1 MSEKNSSEVSP
12 PLSNGLMLSFFLEY
26 LTALSRFRWNKSAST
41 EFRTAL
47 VLVPWRIS
55 VFLPVS
61 TWRRGAN
68 HQRERKKEQTQE
80 PQAHGGSGDKRAYEL
95 RRVLE
100 ELPLGA
106 VALGR
111 PDRHHLLLLL
121 RLRSIDAAATGR
133 WSRRRAASGGAVSLV
148 CRGRGGKRWMDG
160 WDWREAERLDGSDRS

>member
-1 MSEKNSSEVSP
+1 MEPIREHGVQHRTGLGPMENKRLLASLNLVQPKSSEKKTQAGISRGSSERYRV
-12 PLSNGLMLSFFLEY
+12 E
-26 LTALSRFRWNKSAST
+26 
-41 EFRTAL
+41 
-47 VLVPWRIS
+47 
-55 VFLPVS
+55 
-61 TWRRGAN
+61 RG
-68 HQRERKKEQTQE
+68 RD
-80 PQAHGGSGDKRAYEL
+80 AHEL
-95 RRVLE
+95 GRVLE
-100 ELPLGA
+100 EIPLGA